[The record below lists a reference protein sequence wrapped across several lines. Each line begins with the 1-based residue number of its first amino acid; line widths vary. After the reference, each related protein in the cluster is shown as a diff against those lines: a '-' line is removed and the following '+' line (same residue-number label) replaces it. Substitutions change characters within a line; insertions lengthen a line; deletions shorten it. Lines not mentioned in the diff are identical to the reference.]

1 VTPSSADSSDARRTI
16 REKVIELAR
25 RRGVDAA
32 NLQDT
37 ELIPDSGAL
46 DSVAILE
53 LITWFEMT
61 FGVTIAQ
68 ADLTVENFGTID
80 AMAGYLER
88 Q

>member
-1 VTPSSADSSDARRTI
+1 VTQSSADSSDVRRTI

-25 RRGVDAA
+25 RRGVDAT
-32 NLQDT
+32 NIKDT

-46 DSVAILE
+46 DSVGILE

-61 FGVTIAQ
+61 FSVTIAQ
-68 ADLTVENFGTID
+68 ADLTVENFGTVD
-80 AMAGYLER
+80 AMAGYLQR

>member
-1 VTPSSADSSDARRTI
+1 MTRSFDLSDARRTI
-16 REKVIELAR
+16 RDKIIELAG
-25 RRGVDAA
+25 RRGVDAS

-37 ELIPDSGAL
+37 ELIPESGAL
-46 DSVAILE
+46 DSVGILE

-61 FGVTIAQ
+61 FDITIAQ
-68 ADLTVENFGTID
+68 TDLTVENFGTID

>member
-1 VTPSSADSSDARRTI
+1 VTQSSSDLSDARRPI
-16 REKVIELAR
+16 REKVIDLAR

-37 ELIPDSGAL
+37 ELIPESGAL

-61 FGVTIAQ
+61 FNLTIPQ
-68 ADLTVENFGTID
+68 ADLTLENFGTID
-80 AMAGYLER
+80 AMATYLQR
-88 Q
+88 R